1 MSGLVL
7 RDVHVPPAPP
17 WWPPAPG
24 WWIAFALVAAALL
37 AWRLRG
43 AYGAR
48 RRRRAAAW
56 FDAQVATASTPAQ
69 RLSVASELLRRAAR
83 TRQPNADRLD
93 GEAWLALL
101 DRGDGAFMRGPG
113 RLLLDGPFRAD
124 VDAAAADAALAVARD
139 RFCDFG
145 PRR

>member
-24 WWIAFALVAAALL
+24 WWIAVAVIGLALL
-37 AWRLRG
+37 AWRVHGARG
-43 AYGAR
+43 RR

-56 FDAQVATASTPAQ
+56 FDAQVATASTPAE
-69 RLSVASELLRRAAR
+69 RLSIASELLRRAAR
-83 TRQPNADRLD
+83 THRPDADRLD

-101 DRGDGAFMRGPG
+101 DAGDGAFLRGPG
-113 RLLLDGPFRAD
+113 RGLLDGPFRPD
-124 VDAAAADAALAVARD
+124 VDATDAAATLAVARE

-145 PRR
+145 LRR

>member
-24 WWIAFALVAAALL
+24 WWALLGVLLAAFLAWGLRAAL
-37 AWRLRG
+37 
-43 AYGAR
+43 AR
-48 RRRRAAAW
+48 RRRQRAAKW
-56 FDAQVATASTPAQ
+56 FDAQVATAGTSAE
-69 RLSVASELLRRAAR
+69 RLAVASELLRRAAR
-83 TRQPNADRLD
+83 TRRPEADRLD

-101 DRGDGAFMRGPG
+101 DRGDGAFLRGPG

-124 VDAAAADAALAVARD
+124 VDATAAEASLAVARD

-145 PRR
+145 LHR